1 MKKSNVTLG
10 IILIFIGIVSILHKL
25 NYWGLFHFKITFG
38 LILLFIGLIFELRYF
53 TGRSDAGNLVPGG
66 ICITLGIFYIIKPY
80 FNFYFSWQI
89 FALAVAVGLYELYY
103 FGNKDN
109 GTLIAASGLT
119 IISIGS
125 IVLNTFNTV
134 IPAWL
139 NSGLILSIILVLAG
153 TYIIYKSFK

>member
-10 IILIFIGIVSILHKL
+10 IILIFIGIVSILNKL
-25 NYWGLFHFKITFG
+25 NYLGLFHFKITFSI
-38 LILLFIGLIFELRYF
+38 ILLFIGLVFEIRYF
-53 TGRSDAGNLVPGG
+53 TGRADVGNLVPGG
-66 ICITLGIFYIIKPY
+66 ICITLGIFYTIKPY
-80 FNFYFSWQI
+80 INFYFSWQI

-103 FGNKDN
+103 FGNKDR

-119 IISIGS
+119 AISICS

-134 IPAWL
+134 MPNWL

-153 TYIIYKSFK
+153 IYIIYKSFK

>member
-10 IILIFIGIVSILHKL
+10 IILIFVGIVSILHKL
-25 NYWGLFHFKITFG
+25 NYWGPFHFKITFG
-38 LILLFIGLIFELRYF
+38 LILLFIGLIFEIRYF
-53 TGRSDAGNLVPGG
+53 TGRADVGNLVPGG
-66 ICITLGIFYIIKPY
+66 ICFTLGIFYIIKPY
-80 FNFYFSWQI
+80 INFYFSWQI

-103 FGNKDN
+103 FGNKDR

-119 IISIGS
+119 AISICS

-134 IPAWL
+134 MPTWL

-153 TYIIYKSFK
+153 IYIIYKSFK